1 MIELTRINGKT
12 FLLNVLLI
20 EQVEAL
26 PDTTVTLINGKKI
39 VLRDPIEDV
48 EKKINDRLKEIGLI
62 GIHKDVKDVE
72 GL

>member
-1 MIELTRINGKT
+1 MIELTRINGQT
-12 FLLNVLLI
+12 FYLNVLLI

-26 PDTTVTLINGKKI
+26 PDATITLINGKKI

-48 EKKINDRLKEIGLI
+48 QRKINEQFKQIGLI
-62 GIHKDVKDVE
+62 GVHKDVE

>member
-1 MIELTRINGKT
+1 MIELTRMNGKT